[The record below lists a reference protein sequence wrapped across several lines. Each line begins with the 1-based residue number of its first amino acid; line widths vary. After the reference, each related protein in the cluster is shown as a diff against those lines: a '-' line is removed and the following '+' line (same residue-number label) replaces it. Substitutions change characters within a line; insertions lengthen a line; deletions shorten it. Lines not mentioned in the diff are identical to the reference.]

1 MWPAELN
8 YIQCGKQNPG
18 CLNNISNIPEDLGR
32 MNQLILNFQRLHG
45 HCNLYQVPGVRGV

>member
-45 HCNLYQVPGVRGV
+45 HCNVYQVPGVRGV